1 MNPTKKPYFMQ
12 ILFMSVFPPAMSQ
25 YTELEELETFLASQE
40 LSAFESVGISLC
52 DQESIIQE

>member
-12 ILFMSVFPPAMSQ
+12 ILFMRVFPPAMSQ
-25 YTELEELETFLASQE
+25 YTELEELETFLAFQE

-52 DQESIIQE
+52 DQESIIKE